1 MKNVSVAV
9 VKNDRP
15 SLGLI
20 TEYISKVFLQY
31 GSVKPKIRG
40 FLDPLKALDYFD
52 HNHCDIVFSDAEL
65 CGMDGLIF
73 MRTLQKRDPKT
84 HLVITTTHEEY
95 VVQAVQMHI
104 SLSGYLAL
112 PITVAKLKEQ
122 LDSILNQI
130 NITDASQGDTPVHQQ

>member
-9 VKNDRP
+9 IKNDRP

-20 TEYISKVFLQY
+20 TEYISEVFLQY
-31 GSVKPKIRG
+31 GSVKLKIRG

-84 HLVITTTHEEY
+84 HLVITTPHEEY
-95 VVQAVQMHI
+95 VV
-104 SLSGYLAL
+104 
-112 PITVAKLKEQ
+112 
-122 LDSILNQI
+122 
-130 NITDASQGDTPVHQQ
+130 